1 MKLVSPTASGLQTA
15 LMNDAQLQI
24 SEFARA
30 LRRARTQQQLS
41 VDEAAKECLL
51 SDKQIL
57 GLEAA
62 DLRPFYS
69 PVYAL
74 RGAERYAKFLG
85 VGPVPQTCICKFGN
99 DSHGGGHHATR
110 EADSRPNH
118 WTARLRH
125 WMDPLKSPRRPPTP
139 EHDR

>member
-1 MKLVSPTASGLQTA
+1 MKQATSTATGLQTA
-15 LMNDAQLQI
+15 LMNDAQLQL

-41 VDEAAKECLL
+41 VEHASKECLL

-74 RGAERYAKFLG
+74 RGAERYALFLG
-85 VGPVPQTCICKFGN
+85 VGPVPQACISKLIASPQY
-99 DSHGGGHHATR
+99 DASRASHAGDA
-110 EADSRPNH
+110 RPNG
-118 WTARLRH
+118 WTSRLRQ
-125 WMDPLKSPRRPPTP
+125 WMDPLKSPRRSPSADS
-139 EHDR
+139 ER

>member
-1 MKLVSPTASGLQTA
+1 MS
-15 LMNDAQLQI
+15 DAQLQM

-30 LRRARTQQQLS
+30 LRKARAQQQLTVEDAS
-41 VDEAAKECLL
+41 KECLL

-69 PVYAL
+69 AFYAL
-74 RGAERYAKFLG
+74 RGAERYARFLG
-85 VGPVPQTCICKFGN
+85 VGPVPQACIARFN
-99 DSHGGGHHATR
+99 ADPPSDIERATHDR
-110 EADSRPNH
+110 DSRPDH

-125 WMDPLKSPRRPPTP
+125 WMQPLKAPRRPPSP
-139 EHDR
+139 ERER